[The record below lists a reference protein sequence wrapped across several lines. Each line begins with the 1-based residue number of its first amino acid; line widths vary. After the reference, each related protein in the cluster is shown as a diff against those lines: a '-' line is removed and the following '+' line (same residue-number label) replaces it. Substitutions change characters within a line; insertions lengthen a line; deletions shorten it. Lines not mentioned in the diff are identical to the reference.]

1 MTGVQSRLLCI
12 ALNIRCTSAD
22 DFMGVWLRIFFKN
35 YLKASPHVRKKLL
48 PILLI
53 SIRRCLARGRGGVP
67 PPLRRFAAMAVP
79 VTSITSTPSQRRVFL
94 VSYRPLAHLLRLAF
108 VLRAHGSTLL
118 KRTRFRSLLQ
128 PARAREHRSG
138 ARASRERERESTRV

>member
-1 MTGVQSRLLCI
+1 
-12 ALNIRCTSAD
+12 
-22 DFMGVWLRIFFKN
+22 MGVWLRIFFKN

-79 VTSITSTPSQRRVFL
+79 VPRWPQPVMVR
-94 VSYRPLAHLLRLAF
+94 RPLAAKATQEPEHSF
-108 VLRAHGSTLL
+108 V
-118 KRTRFRSLLQ
+118 RS
-128 PARAREHRSG
+128 
-138 ARASRERERESTRV
+138 